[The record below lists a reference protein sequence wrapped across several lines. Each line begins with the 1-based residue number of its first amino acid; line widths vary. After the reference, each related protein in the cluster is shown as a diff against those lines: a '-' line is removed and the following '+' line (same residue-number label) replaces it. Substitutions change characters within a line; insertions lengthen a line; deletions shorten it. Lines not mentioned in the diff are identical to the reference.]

1 MDGITDAPF
10 RWITDIYGKPDIVYT
25 EFVSVKGLILGKPAI
40 QRMLLHHQTKTFT
53 VAQFFGCEPEYFYQA
68 AQFALEKGFDGVDIN
83 MGCPDKS
90 VFNRGGGAGLILQ
103 PKLAKKIILS
113 VKKAVKDGTK
123 RFEIKKNITVS
134 VKTRTGYRT
143 PQTKEWISNLLEAEP
158 DVICIHART
167 FAQKYSGLADW
178 SQIKIAADLAKSTKT
193 KIFGNGDII
202 CFDFKGTR
210 IWAKNLGVP
219 NNHYGHSS
227 SLILYSQRLIVQY
240 DHNKARNIIGLDT
253 KDGEVRWNTTR
264 PGKISWSS
272 PSMIKKGS
280 SYQVVV
286 NNEPFVAAYNPENGK
301 ELWKIECLSGEIG
314 PSPAYANGIIF
325 AVNEYAKLAA
335 IQLENSPKILWE
347 NNDFLSE
354 VASPVAMGEYLIV
367 PTSSGEVAC
376 YNTKDGTIFWQHE
389 FDIGFYSSPIIA
401 DGKIYLIN
409 RDGVM
414 HIMKL
419 DKIFN
424 LISEPKLGEK
434 TDCTPAFAKERIY
447 ISGQNNL
454 YCIK

>member
-1 MDGITDAPF
+1 MAPMDGITDAPF

-193 KIFGNGDII
+193 KIFGNGDIKSRSQALERI
-202 CFDFKGTR
+202 KEYNLAGVLIGRAALGNPWIFRGIIPTTEERFKVLLEHCKKFVELFPTADLSIMRKHLAWYVKDFPHAAEVR
-210 IWAKNLGVP
+210 NELMQVKN
-219 NNHYGHSS
+219 
-227 SLILYSQRLIVQY
+227 I
-240 DHNKARNIIGLDT
+240 
-253 KDGEVRWNTTR
+253 GEV
-264 PGKISWSS
+264 
-272 PSMIKKGS
+272 KK
-280 SYQVVV
+280 
-286 NNEPFVAAYNPENGK
+286 
-301 ELWKIECLSGEIG
+301 
-314 PSPAYANGIIF
+314 IIF
-325 AVNEYAKLAA
+325 
-335 IQLENSPKILWE
+335 S
-347 NNDFLSE
+347 
-354 VASPVAMGEYLIV
+354 IV
-367 PTSSGEVAC
+367 KVKG
-376 YNTKDGTIFWQHE
+376 
-389 FDIGFYSSPIIA
+389 
-401 DGKIYLIN
+401 
-409 RDGVM
+409 
-414 HIMKL
+414 
-419 DKIFN
+419 
-424 LISEPKLGEK
+424 
-434 TDCTPAFAKERIY
+434 
-447 ISGQNNL
+447 
-454 YCIK
+454 